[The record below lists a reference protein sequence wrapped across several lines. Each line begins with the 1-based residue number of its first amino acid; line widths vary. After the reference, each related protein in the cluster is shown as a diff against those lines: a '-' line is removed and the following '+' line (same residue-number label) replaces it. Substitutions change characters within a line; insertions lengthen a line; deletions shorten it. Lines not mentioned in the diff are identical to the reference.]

1 MDKRVIPR
9 VQYDFLNQEL
19 QRHSQTNL
27 ITEQQ
32 KQSILNSYEI
42 AESRLNFVRVLLL
55 IGSILIGLGVLS
67 FVASNWQYMSNPL
80 KFGLILLLFLGVNLV
95 SFKLS
100 ESYPRIS
107 QNLLYLGALVY
118 GAGIFLVGQM
128 FHLGGHFTGAFL
140 LWGIG
145 VLPMAVIFK
154 EKLLFLFVH
163 FLFLVY
169 LNGYFSIMGTAFPY
183 YIILII
189 PVLYYLNRF
198 FNNSKIGTFANNLLL
213 LNTILYLGFEFELTA
228 VLVFLILFVIGL
240 IMMFGPI
247 KFNQEVFRIQG
258 NIVMG
263 ISGLLLTI
271 DDGWMELYRKFNWDL
286 AGVISPTV
294 LSTVFAILYLTFL
307 FYLVK
312 KKSLVSLVFIC
323 LTIFRYYVDT
333 MLDFMPKSIFFIT
346 GGLILLGFGYYFE
359 RLRKEGGGIDFEE

>member
-1 MDKRVIPR
+1 MDRRVIPR
-9 VQYDFLNQEL
+9 VQYDFLKKEL
-19 QRHSQTNL
+19 QRHTQNSL
-27 ITEQQ
+27 ITDEQ

-42 AESRLNFVRVLLL
+42 AESRLNFIRILLL

-67 FVASNWQYMSNPL
+67 FVASNWQYMTNPL

-100 ESYPRIS
+100 DSYPRIS

-145 VLPMAVIFK
+145 VLPMSVLFK

-163 FLFLVY
+163 FLFLIY
-169 LNGYFSIMGTAFPY
+169 LNGFFSIMGTSFPY

-189 PVLYYLNRF
+189 PILYYLNRF
-198 FNNSKIGTFANNLLL
+198 FGNAKIGTFANNLLL
-213 LNTILYLGFEFELTA
+213 LNTILYLGFELELTPIF
-228 VLVFLILFVIGL
+228 VFFILFAVGL
-240 IMMFGPI
+240 VMMFGPI
-247 KFNQEVFRIQG
+247 RFNQDVFRIQG

-263 ISGLLLTI
+263 IAGLMITI
-271 DDGWMELYRKFNWDL
+271 DDAWIELYHKYNWDL
-286 AGVISPTV
+286 ASAISPTV

-312 KKSLVSLVFIC
+312 RKSLVSLVFVC